1 MLLGERDRVR
11 RSPDARMTAERSVSA
26 ARDMGHDA
34 ERYRSSASANADS
47 LGAVEPSTVSILLT
61 CHNRRERTLACLES
75 LSGNTVP
82 GVMVD
87 VRLVD
92 DASDDGTVEA
102 VASTYPDVEI
112 TRGSGDLYWGGG
124 MRLAF
129 RRAVPVNPDYLLWLN
144 DDVVLE
150 RGALERLLVTYAI
163 LCAEGQPRSI
173 VAGSTCD
180 PQTGATTYGAVRRT
194 SRLRRMAFAQ
204 IAPTDTPQS
213 CDTMNGNVVLIPR
226 SVYSVVGNVDERFT
240 HAMGDFDYGL
250 RARSAGCQVFLAPGH
265 VGTCSDNPRSG
276 TYKDTTASRG
286 ERLRRV
292 ASPKGL
298 PFAEWAALCRRHGG
312 PLWPALALSP
322 YVRMMAGRRPR

>member
-11 RSPDARMTAERSVSA
+11 RSSDARMTAEKWVSA
-26 ARDMGHDA
+26 ARGTGHDA
-34 ERYRSSASANADS
+34 ERYRSSARANADS
-47 LGAVEPSTVSILLT
+47 LGAVEPATVSILLT

-129 RRAVPVNPDYLLWLN
+129 RRAVPENPDYLLWLN

-150 RGALERLLVTYAI
+150 RGALERLLVTYAM

-204 IAPTDTPQS
+204 VAPTDAGTSMRGLPTPWATS
-213 CDTMNGNVVLIPR
+213 TTGSGLDLPGAR
-226 SVYSVVGNVDERFT
+226 YSLPQATWAPVAT
-240 HAMGDFDYGL
+240 T
-250 RARSAGCQVFLAPGH
+250 LAPAP
-265 VGTCSDNPRSG
+265 TETRQRAAAN
-276 TYKDTTASRG
+276 A
-286 ERLRRV
+286 
-292 ASPKGL
+292 
-298 PFAEWAALCRRHGG
+298 FAEWPPRKGFRLPNGRRCAGATVGGSG
-312 PLWPALALSP
+312 PLWPS
-322 YVRMMAGRRPR
+322 RPTSG